1 MGCNIFLF
9 GTLRHDTLREKV
21 MGRGVAGRAA
31 ILADHAVLDLGG
43 LPVLHPAAGQAAQ
56 GLKVELSSAEL
67 ARLDL
72 YEAVFGYQR
81 QPVTIACDGQTVAA
95 QLYAPAQAVSVDTA
109 RPWRVEDWAAAQAE
123 AALAAADEVFTLAG
137 QIGVEALRIRYP
149 MLLAH
154 HASRVRAGRAA
165 QPARLRR
172 DWGREDVIS
181 RQRMS
186 PYAHF
191 FGVQVDD
198 LRFRR
203 FDGSLGPLVRRA
215 GFVMSD
221 AITLLP
227 YDPARDCVMVI
238 EQFRYGPYL
247 RGDANCWVLEPI
259 AGRIDPGESPEACA
273 LREAQEEAALDLSAD
288 ALIPIGNSYPSPGAV
303 SEFLFGFVGLCD
315 LPKTR
320 EGVAGLAFEAEDI
333 RSHILPLDDLMAL
346 IAQGEV
352 QNGPLIQSTYWL
364 ALHRAE
370 LRKP

>member
-1 MGCNIFLF
+1 MGCHIFLF
-9 GTLRHDTLREKV
+9 GTLRHDALRAKV

-31 ILADHAVLDLGG
+31 SLADHAVLDQGG

-56 GLKVELSSAEL
+56 GLLVALDNAEL

-72 YEAVFGYQR
+72 YEAVFDYQR
-81 QPVTIACDGQTVAA
+81 IATTVQCGGQQVAA

-109 RPWRVEDWAAAQAE
+109 RPWRIEEWAARLAE
-123 AALAAADEVFTLAG
+123 LAIAAAEDLFALAG

-154 HASRVRAGRAA
+154 CASRIRAGRAA
-165 QPARLRR
+165 QPARLRCDR
-172 DWGREDVIS
+172 GQGDVIS
-181 RQRMS
+181 RQRMT

-203 FDGSLGPLVRRA
+203 FDGSLSPLVRRA

-227 YDPARDCVMVI
+227 YDPARDSVMVI

-247 RGDANCWVLEPI
+247 RGDANCWSLEPI
-259 AGRIDPGESPEACA
+259 AGRIDPGETPEACA
-273 LREAQEEAALDLSAD
+273 LREAQEEAQLALSGD
-288 ALIPIGNSYPSPGAV
+288 ALIPIGKSYPSPGAV

-320 EGVAGLAFEAEDI
+320 EGVAGLASEAEDI
-333 RSHILPLDDLMAL
+333 RSHVIAFDELMAL

-352 QNGPLIQSTYWL
+352 LNGPLIQSAYWL

-370 LRKP
+370 LRNP

>member
-1 MGCNIFLF
+1 MGCRIFLF
-9 GTLRHDTLREKV
+9 GTLCHDGLRAKV
-21 MGRGVAGRAA
+21 MGRAVAGCAA
-31 ILADHAVLDLGG
+31 VLAGQAVLDLGG

-56 GLKVELSSAEL
+56 GLLVELGSADL

-72 YEAVFGYQR
+72 YEAVFDYRRIDATVQCAGHQ
-81 QPVTIACDGQTVAA
+81 VAA
-95 QLYAPAQAVSVDTA
+95 QLYAPAQAVPPDTA
-109 RPWRVEDWAAAQAE
+109 RPWRIGDWAASQAE
-123 AALAAADEVFTLAG
+123 AALAAADDLFALAG

-154 HASRVRAGRAA
+154 CASRLRAGRAA

-172 DWGREDVIS
+172 DWGRGDVIS
-181 RQRMS
+181 RQRMT
-186 PYAHF
+186 PYAYF

-203 FDGSLGPLVRRA
+203 FDGSLSPLVRRA

-227 YDPARDCVMVI
+227 YDPVRDSVMVI

-247 RGDANCWVLEPI
+247 RGDANCWSLEPI
-259 AGRIDPGESPEACA
+259 AGRIDPGETPEACA
-273 LREAQEEAALDLSAD
+273 LREAHEEAQLDLQAD
-288 ALIPIGNSYPSPGAV
+288 ALISIGNSYPSPGAV

-320 EGVAGLAFEAEDI
+320 EGVAGVASEAEDI

-352 QNGPLIQSTYWL
+352 QNGPLIQSAYWL
-364 ALHRAE
+364 ALNRAE
-370 LRKP
+370 LRKR